1 MAYKATVARAC
12 TNREAAMA
20 EIHSQL
26 IAMGWTYVDGACT
39 NPVTVAYTAVNIT
52 DETFTAVGH
61 TFVEGQPVMLATTGT
76 APTGLTKDTVIYYIK
91 TVVGDT
97 FKLAATY
104 GGAAINITGQGTGDH
119 TITEAYRVFSSNGE
133 SSDKVTQYIRIFLTN
148 TTTSIICRAAYG
160 WNSTTH
166 APIGESHSG
175 IYGLVTTNQTAFYL
189 WIYGD
194 KDFVTITTKIS
205 TTYTKMLFG
214 FGVPFVDNKTTFTAA
229 ATTGTNVSVEVADS
243 SSFEAGSLY
252 QIVGIAMEGRD
263 QVTVSSIT
271 DSTHIVIANLP
282 RNYGA
287 GSVIGDYPCC
297 FGNSRSSTS
306 YTYNLFTTCCA
317 RVVGTDECS
326 IYSMAAASAIV
337 ELSGTDPDERMNKYI
352 LQTLAYCSDTVG
364 VNAITSTG
372 FYIAGDKILNMAITG
387 ISVEDTFSVGKKSSG
402 TSSGGNSTT
411 EMNDTSKS
419 WATNAFAN
427 KVVIITFGTGIGQ
440 IKKISSNTA
449 TAITLADGYVFD
461 TVPDTT
467 SQYVICEKG
476 YRYVPSGQTSFNT
489 AHREGV

>member
-1 MAYKATVARAC
+1 MAYKTTIAKAC
-12 TNREAAMA
+12 ANREMAMA
-20 EIHSQL
+20 EIFSQL
-26 IAMGWTYVDGACT
+26 VAMGWTYVDGACT

-61 TFVEGQPVMLATTGT
+61 TFVEGQPVMLTTTGT

-104 GGAAINITGQGTGDH
+104 GGTAINITGQGTGNH

-133 SSDKVTQYIRIFLTN
+133 SSDKITQYIRIFWTN
-148 TTTSIICRAAYG
+148 ATTTIICRATYG

-166 APIGESHSG
+166 APIGEGHTA

-205 TTYTKMLFG
+205 TTYTRMLFG
-214 FGVPFVDNKTTFTAA
+214 FGVPFVNNKTTFTAA
-229 ATTGTNVSVEVADS
+229 ATAGTDVSVEVADS
-243 SSFEAGSLY
+243 SSLEAGSLY

-271 DSTHIVIANLP
+271 DSTHIVIASLP
-282 RNYGA
+282 RNYGT

-297 FGNSRSSTS
+297 FGNSRSSAS
-306 YTYNLFTTCCA
+306 YAYNLFSTCSA
-317 RVVGTDECS
+317 RVVGTDECG
-326 IYSMAAASAIV
+326 IYSMSTAYSIIN
-337 ELSGTDPDERMNKYI
+337 LTGTDPDERMNKYT
-352 LQTLAYCSDTVG
+352 LQTLAYCDDTVG
-364 VNAITSTG
+364 VNGITSTG
-372 FYIAGDKILNMAITG
+372 FYIAGDKILNIAVTG
-387 ISVEDTFSVGKKSSG
+387 LSVEDTFSVGKKSSG
-402 TSSGGNSTT
+402 TSSGSNSTT

-419 WATNAFAN
+419 WATNVFSN

-440 IKKISSNTA
+440 IKKIASNTA

-461 TVPDTT
+461 VVPNTT

-476 YRYVPSGQTSFNT
+476 YRYVPSGQTGFNQ